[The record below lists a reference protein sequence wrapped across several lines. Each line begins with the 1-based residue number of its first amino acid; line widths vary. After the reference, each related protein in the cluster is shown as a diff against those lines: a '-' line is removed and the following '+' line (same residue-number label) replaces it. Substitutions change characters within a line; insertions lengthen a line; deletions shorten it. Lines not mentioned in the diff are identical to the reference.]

1 MSNLYKQHFVTEK
14 SGVVPRVI
22 NSNELIRRK
31 LEEQAQALLPK
42 AESPGGFKAGI
53 AGMESV
59 EPPEGYDGDGM
70 SGDAGEEGFV
80 PGLQSAGLEEYIAA
94 AREEADQLLAEAKSQ
109 ADQLLAEARTESG
122 QIRETAQA
130 EGRDAGYAQGM
141 EEANRQLEEE
151 RRQLKQ
157 LEADMREE
165 LRQQQEQLEP
175 RLVEV
180 ITELVEQVF
189 HVQFHDKEEI
199 LLYLVRSTLESID
212 GGKTFIIRTCME
224 RAAYLEEHR
233 QEIAD
238 CLGRGVTLDI
248 IGEHSM
254 GEGDCIIET
263 ENGLFEC
270 GPDVQL
276 ENLVKDIKSLCL
288 RG

>member
-1 MSNLYKQHFVTEK
+1 MSNLYKQHFAMEK
-14 SGVVPRVI
+14 SGAVPRVI
-22 NSNELIRRK
+22 DSNELIRQK

-42 AESPGGFKAGI
+42 TESSGGFKAGI
-53 AGMESV
+53 AGIESG
-59 EPPEGYDGDGM
+59 ELPEGYDGDAM
-70 SGDAGEEGFV
+70 SGDAGEEGFA
-80 PGLQSAGLEEYIAA
+80 PGLEEYMAA
-94 AREEADQLLAEAKSQ
+94 ARSEADRLLAEARGQ
-109 ADQLLAEARTESG
+109 AEQLLAEARTESG
-122 QIRETAQA
+122 QIRETAKA

-151 RRQLKQ
+151 RRQLRQ
-157 LEADMREE
+157 READMREE
-165 LRQQQEQLEP
+165 LRQQQEQMEP

-212 GGKTFIIRTCME
+212 GGKNFIIRTCME

-270 GPDVQL
+270 GPDVQM